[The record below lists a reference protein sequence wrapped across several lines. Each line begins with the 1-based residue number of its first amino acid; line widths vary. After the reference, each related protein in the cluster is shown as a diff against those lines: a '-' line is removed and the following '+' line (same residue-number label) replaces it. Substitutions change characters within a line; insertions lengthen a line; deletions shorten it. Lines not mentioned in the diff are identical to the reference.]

1 MLEVVNLHKSFG
13 SLLVTDN
20 VSFKLEKGERRVV
33 LGPNGAGKTTLF
45 NMLAGELAPSSGDI
59 LLRGKSVTSLPVEAR
74 ARMGMSRSY
83 QKNNLFEGF
92 TVREN
97 LSLAAAAAMGLSK
110 SLFRDTHRD
119 PSLIRAVE
127 DVAGQV
133 GLGELLDVPVR
144 NATYGNRRQLEVGLA
159 LTGSPSVLLM
169 DEPTSG
175 VGPGMIKSFHKLL
188 KSLSRELTIL
198 IIEHDMDLAF
208 DVADRITVMNYGK
221 VVFEGTPDET
231 RASRLVNEIYLGG
244 WDANA

>member
-1 MLEVVNLHKSFG
+1 MLEVVDLNKSFG

-20 VSFKLEKGERRVV
+20 VSFRLEKGERRVV

-74 ARMGMSRSY
+74 ARLGISRSY

-92 TVREN
+92 TIREN

-119 PSLIRAVE
+119 PELIRMVE

-133 GLGELLDVPVR
+133 GLGELLDVPVA
-144 NATYGNRRQLEVGLA
+144 NATYEIA
-159 LTGSPSVLLM
+159 GSS
-169 DEPTSG
+169 
-175 VGPGMIKSFHKLL
+175 KS
-188 KSLSRELTIL
+188 
-198 IIEHDMDLAF
+198 AW
-208 DVADRITVMNYGK
+208 
-221 VVFEGTPDET
+221 P
-231 RASRLVNEIYLGG
+231 
-244 WDANA
+244 

>member
-1 MLEVVNLHKSFG
+1 MLEVVDLNKSFG

-20 VSFKLEKGERRVV
+20 VSFRLEKGERRVV

-74 ARMGMSRSY
+74 ARLGISRSY

-92 TVREN
+92 TIREN

-119 PSLIRAVE
+119 SELIRVVE

-133 GLGELLDVPVR
+133 GLGELLDVPVA
-144 NATYGNRRQLEVGLA
+144 NASYGNRRQLEVGLA
-159 LTGSPSVLLM
+159 LTNNPSVLLM

-231 RASRLVNEIYLGG
+231 KASRLVNEIYLGG
-244 WDANA
+244 WVSDA

>member
-1 MLEVVNLHKSFG
+1 MLEVVNLQKSFG
-13 SLLVTDN
+13 SLLVTDD

-45 NMLAGELAPSSGDI
+45 NMLAGELSPSSGDI
-59 LLRGKSVTSLPVEAR
+59 LLRGRSVTSLSVEAR

-119 PSLIRAVE
+119 PSLIQVVE

-133 GLGELLDVPVR
+133 GLSELLDVPVA
-144 NATYGNRRQLEVGLA
+144 NASYGNRRQLEVGLA
-159 LTGSPSVLLM
+159 LTNSPSVLLM

-175 VGPGMIKSFHKLL
+175 VGPGLIKSFHKLL
-188 KSLSRELTIL
+188 TSLSRELTIL

-208 DVADRITVMNYGK
+208 DVADRITVLNYGK

-231 RASRLVNEIYLGG
+231 KASQLVNEIYLGG
-244 WDANA
+244 WDSDA